1 MLHQKEDTGIIHLTQ
16 HTVLLNLED
25 ENEMSKILHIV
36 HRIIWG
42 LLFFSFFFNAYFIYI
57 NIHNAGPAGG
67 ASERIENELSGA
79 ASSITSAERTT
90 EQVSNG
96 LITVSNELGESQ
108 ATTNKLISTTKE
120 SVKGCG
126 DIEQTITKLREEI
139 QNLEKCVNSCNDNN
153 SSNNSNTNSNK
164 EINVDE
170 KR

>member
-1 MLHQKEDTGIIHLTQ
+1 
-16 HTVLLNLED
+16 
-25 ENEMSKILHIV
+25 MSKILHIV
-36 HRIIWG
+36 HNIIW
-42 LLFFSFFFNAYFIYI
+42 LIFFISIACNIAFIYI
-57 NIHNAGPAGG
+57 NIHNNRQSGS

-90 EQVSNG
+90 EQVSDG
-96 LITVSNELGESQ
+96 LITVSNELRESQ
-108 ATTNKLISTTKE
+108 ATTNKLSGTITDSTNKCE
-120 SVKGCG
+120 

>member
-126 DIEQTITKLREEI
+126 DIEQTIGELRKEI
-139 QNLEKCVNSCNDNN
+139 EVLEDSLNNNDSN
-153 SSNNSNTNSNK
+153 SNNSNYN
-164 EINVDE
+164 
-170 KR
+170 

>member
-1 MLHQKEDTGIIHLTQ
+1 
-16 HTVLLNLED
+16 
-25 ENEMSKILHIV
+25 MSKILHIV
-36 HRIIWG
+36 HRIIW
-42 LLFFSFFFNAYFIYI
+42 LIFFISIACNIAFIYI
-57 NIHNAGPAGG
+57 NIHNNRQSGSA
-67 ASERIENELSGA
+67 RIENELSGA

-90 EQVSNG
+90 EQVSDG
-96 LITVSNELGESQ
+96 LITVSNELRESQ
-108 ATTNKLISTTKE
+108 ATTNKLSGTITDSTNKCE
-120 SVKGCG
+120 